1 MPVAGFPTGGSSPTG
16 NFYATSPHA
25 IAPIPRYSA
34 LTHPTVVIPCFNEI
48 RRLPVERI
56 QALGHH
62 HGVQLVLVDDGSTDG
77 TALALER
84 ICRALPRGKAR
95 LIVLD
100 RNVGKAEAVRRGL
113 LSALENGS
121 EMVAYLD
128 ADLATPPEEMLR
140 ILRVLEGG
148 TAQAALGSRVA
159 VLGAH
164 IERSILRHYLGRVF
178 ATFASLVLRLPVYDT
193 QCGAKA
199 FRASRALGVA
209 LSEPFHA
216 RWAFD
221 VELLGRLI
229 AAGVPA
235 DDFTEVPLRRWVDV
249 AGSRLRPMQF
259 PLLAW
264 ELLRV
269 HLALGRFRRDFES
282 APALPAPAP
291 AVVDMREDVG

>member
-1 MPVAGFPTGGSSPTG
+1 MCELSTSSGSSPTV

-121 EMVAYLD
+121 APLNSCRSAAPVFTTRLSWNWARSSVRRPRRI
-128 ADLATPPEEMLR
+128 ALA
-140 ILRVLEGG
+140 
-148 TAQAALGSRVA
+148 
-159 VLGAH
+159 
-164 IERSILRHYLGRVF
+164 
-178 ATFASLVLRLPVYDT
+178 
-193 QCGAKA
+193 
-199 FRASRALGVA
+199 
-209 LSEPFHA
+209 
-216 RWAFD
+216 
-221 VELLGRLI
+221 
-229 AAGVPA
+229 
-235 DDFTEVPLRRWVDV
+235 
-249 AGSRLRPMQF
+249 
-259 PLLAW
+259 
-264 ELLRV
+264 
-269 HLALGRFRRDFES
+269 
-282 APALPAPAP
+282 
-291 AVVDMREDVG
+291 